1 MLPTAL
7 ALLFALFLQA
17 PAARS
22 AQDAQAWLQEAWQQ
36 FQKQQWERSRQAAL
50 KALEMD
56 PRLGDAEIML
66 GLVATAQNQFEEAE
80 KRFRNAT
87 ALQPANPRAHAYL
100 GSTYLQ
106 LKRAGNAARAF
117 QEVLRLDAGNLSA
130 TYNLGLI
137 SLLEGR
143 PADALPRFER
153 VHLAEPKDVPALIGV
168 LECQLLLK
176 RSQEAAA
183 SAGKLVSLVDV
194 RDPRLLQA
202 ATMLA
207 MHGEYASAIPILE
220 RIRQASPESRGASY
234 NLALAYLR
242 SSQPDRAAGALQP
255 LLTGPRSA
263 EAYNLLAEVESAR
276 KRPQEALAAYRRA
289 AELEPGNEDYR
300 FDYAAALVEME
311 GAATG
316 ATEFSAGVRD
326 LPKSWRMHLGSGCAA
341 YLEGR
346 YEEAVR
352 ALLEAV
358 RLEPSASEAYY
369 LLGHA
374 YESAQSLQPEVAKA
388 FEAYLGRKSDDPWA
402 LYHYGTILYLRSQ
415 SEGQSTYERARVHL
429 LKAVRL
435 KPDFAE
441 AYVQLGM
448 IAEKDEEA
456 VKHLERAIELSP
468 GLASAHYRLGLAL
481 QRLGDRERAKQEMD
495 LFRKL
500 RAESEAAERARVL
513 QSLSNQRK

>member
-1 MLPTAL
+1 MFPVAAAL
-7 ALLFALFLQA
+7 MCALLSQA
-17 PAARS
+17 PSARS
-22 AQDAQAWLQEAWQQ
+22 AQDVQAWLHEAWEQ

-50 KALEMD
+50 KALEMN
-56 PRLGDAEIML
+56 PRLGDAEIIL
-66 GLVATAQNQFEEAE
+66 GLVATAQNEFEEAE

-106 LKRAGNAARAF
+106 LKRAGDAARAF
-117 QEVLRLDAGNLSA
+117 QEVLRLDPANLSA

-137 SLLEGR
+137 SLVEGK
-143 PADALPRFER
+143 PAEALPRFER
-153 VHLAEPKDVPALIGV
+153 VHRAEPKDVPALIGV
-168 LECQLLLK
+168 LECQLLLR

-183 SAGKLVSLVDV
+183 SAGKLVTLVDV
-194 RDPRLLQA
+194 CDPRLLQS

-220 RIRQASPESRGASY
+220 RIRRAAPESRDASY

-242 SSQPDRAAGALQP
+242 SSQPDKAAGVVQAL
-255 LLTGPRSA
+255 LGGPGAA

-276 KRPQEALAAYRRA
+276 KRQREALAAYRRA
-289 AELEPGNEDYR
+289 AELEPGNGDYR
-300 FDYAAALVEME
+300 FDYAAALVEVE
-311 GAATG
+311 GAAAG
-316 ATEFSAGVRD
+316 AAEFAGGVRD
-326 LPKSWRMHLGSGCAA
+326 FPGSWRMRLGSGSAA

-358 RLEPSASEAYY
+358 RLQPSAREAYY

-374 YESAQSLQPEVAKA
+374 YESAQSLHPEVAKA
-388 FEAYLGRKSDDPWA
+388 FEAYLSRKPDDPWA

-415 SEGQSTYERARVHL
+415 SEGEKTYALARAYL
-429 LKAVRL
+429 LKAVSL

-456 VKHLERAIELSP
+456 VKHLERAVELSP

-481 QRLGDRERAKQEMD
+481 QRLGDRERARQEMD

-500 RAESEAAERARVL
+500 RAENEAAERARVL
-513 QSLSNQRK
+513 DSLSRQKK